1 MDGGA
6 VSFTSVSCGLTRGG
20 GGGGIGRDKGV
31 EIFSTQ
37 MNLNGIS
44 I

>member
-6 VSFTSVSCGLTRGG
+6 VSFTSVSCGLTDGLTG
-20 GGGGIGRDKGV
+20 EGMIRDKDI

-37 MNLNGIS
+37 MNLRWS
-44 I
+44 L

>member
-6 VSFTSVSCGLTRGG
+6 VSFTSVSCGLTREGMS
-20 GGGGIGRDKGV
+20 RDEGV